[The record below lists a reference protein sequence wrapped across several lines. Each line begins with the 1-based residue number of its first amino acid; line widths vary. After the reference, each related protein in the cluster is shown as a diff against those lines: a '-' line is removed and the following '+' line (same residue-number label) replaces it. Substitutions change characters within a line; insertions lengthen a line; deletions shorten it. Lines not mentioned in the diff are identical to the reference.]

1 MQSAWVLV
9 ETAARLLSPLAL
21 REFLRW
27 LQSDAAAGAAAGGGL
42 WRGWMWAVA
51 VAAGGGSLTLI
62 HHAFFWVGM
71 RLGYVMRQQVV
82 AAIHLKVLRLNS
94 AGVARASTGHVV
106 NLASNDVRR
115 LDDALPF
122 WVYTWS
128 APLETVMV
136 LVMVARELGWAP
148 AAAGV
153 AAMLAVMPLQAL
165 LVQFVGG
172 LRRATAARA
181 DERVR
186 LTGEVISG
194 ALAMKML
201 GWEDP
206 FAEAI
211 CGIRKKVRRRRPGAV
226 QGMCAWGCVSAVCG
240 RVLNNASNRQLCP
253 LNHPLTQHTP
263 LLLQSTHRRTH
274 VLQTPT
280 RRRSRTRAAW
290 RRSARSTSRC
300 SSR

>member
-1 MQSAWVLV
+1 MDERDAEFLVPRADEAESLAAAFDAKYEQVLRERRDSLARGRRRARSAVNATTEALVRLHAWQCAWQSAWVLI

-27 LQSDAAAGAAAGGGL
+27 LQRDAAGGASGDA

-62 HHAFFWVGM
+62 HHVFFWIGM

-82 AAIHLKVLRLNS
+82 AAVHAKVLRLNS
-94 AGVARASTGHVV
+94 AAVARASTGHVV

-128 APLETVMV
+128 APLETLMV
-136 LVMVARELGWAP
+136 LVMVAKELGWAP

-153 AAMLAVMPLQAL
+153 GAVLGVIPLQTL
-165 LVQFVGG
+165 LAQFVGG
-172 LRRATAARA
+172 LRRSAAARA

-211 CGIRKKVRRRRPGAV
+211 CGIRKKVR
-226 QGMCAWGCVSAVCG
+226 
-240 RVLNNASNRQLCP
+240 
-253 LNHPLTQHTP
+253 
-263 LLLQSTHRRTH
+263 
-274 VLQTPT
+274 
-280 RRRSRTRAAW
+280 
-290 RRSARSTSRC
+290 ARCIDDS
-300 SSR
+300 